1 MVFTAYR
8 YRCQI
13 CPKRFTEAENLRRH
27 CYQHHTELFTDSQ
40 LRCEFCKME
49 FENLEKLDKHLTTHR
64 LKKTHKCRT
73 CGQKFSLL
81 NQLVEHVKTHS
92 DAPQSG
98 NDTCNNG
105 EFTPDQE
112 HHEESPSNTA
122 TGDSWEGQ
130 EPMISSHSPQSI
142 IVHPSPVWPQRQHY
156 YFPIP
161 ASSMEP
167 ERRHDYTPS
176 TIRQNT
182 TSRPTST
189 SPPKQSSNMLQKD
202 ALSRSQT
209 FSISRRE
216 SPIPLRSFS
225 TSPRSNTAPS
235 KIMPNPAQTSPDS
248 LRQFTISRPNY
259 YDVTNGPIPP
269 HVQIYG
275 IRNEAKT
282 GREVATVIQN
292 TARTTQQDFMTNSN
306 VVDPGK
312 SRERFVENPPNVR
325 ENIRANELVND
336 EKVGEVNPFNYR
348 SNTTNPPQKQNTVD
362 VLNRTFHGL
371 RRHPDDIR
379 MMAGAIRRTP
389 ERRHFTNSLKSPVK
403 SYDDFIH
410 KKNELTVEHKNDQ
423 FEAKDAKMT
432 ISEAIVRQKYTCLN
446 CRSEFANEH
455 TLVQHVCKM
464 FTEIAYN
471 CEVCEKNFETFEI
484 LQRHMRLHWK
494 QVILFKCSLCGERMD
509 SEGSLKDHNMK
520 HIQEERS
527 GKPRSYP
534 GMEEV
539 HTSDRRFYAGMEED
553 HTSDRRLYAGMEE
566 DQTSNGRF
574 YPGMEEDQ
582 TIDRRSY
589 SKIPRDQTSDQGS
602 YLRKEGDQT
611 RLASMEEPNPAN
623 VYVRD
628 PRDSNLHQVPAV
640 ICSVS
645 GNIVTTFTQPGR
657 DHAERIEGTGIEQNN
672 RSNKEDESQEGHHS
686 KTPGAFVNYYEHKK
700 THEYLIG
707 LRERQT
713 RENTCNAGWRDAH
726 WPYHGQ
732 STYPQ
737 DGNRIVYTANMN
749 SDIIERH

>member
-1 MVFTAYR
+1 MMIVSCRNSKMTKNDIRQQQVSNTTYEVNSTIFPMNACTFQKQHETNLSGEHANFTEVLTTESANIRHSDMNSHFDEPETEERLAVDNLATERTDVVNDVINKNMEQNDQDVAHSNVTSHAGPGKAMESKPSSDKIIREPIRVKDSENKIKCSNCERVLSNMEEFMTHKCGKIARCSVCFKGFPRQSLLRQHMVLHQGSKRFRFTCNYCGRAFRHRSHLRDHERIHTGERPFKCSFCPKAFKQSSDHRKHENLHTGTTRYRCEKCSLDFKRCDALKRHAMLHSKGEVTLMKCEKCRSLFATADGHMTHVCQNKPYR

-156 YFPIP
+156 YFPMP

-176 TIRQNT
+176 TIRQHT

-235 KIMPNPAQTSPDS
+235 KIMPNPAQTSPNA
-248 LRQFTISRPNY
+248 LRQFTTSRPNY

-269 HVQIYG
+269 QIYS

-312 SRERFVENPPNVR
+312 SRERFMENPPNVQ

-379 MMAGAIRRTP
+379 MMAGAIRKTP

-403 SYDDFIH
+403 CYDDFI
-410 KKNELTVEHKNDQ
+410 
-423 FEAKDAKMT
+423 
-432 ISEAIVRQKYTCLN
+432 
-446 CRSEFANEH
+446 
-455 TLVQHVCKM
+455 
-464 FTEIAYN
+464 
-471 CEVCEKNFETFEI
+471 
-484 LQRHMRLHWK
+484 QRK
-494 QVILFKCSLCGERMD
+494 
-509 SEGSLKDHNMK
+509 
-520 HIQEERS
+520 
-527 GKPRSYP
+527 
-534 GMEEV
+534 
-539 HTSDRRFYAGMEED
+539 TS
-553 HTSDRRLYAGMEE
+553 
-566 DQTSNGRF
+566 
-574 YPGMEEDQ
+574 
-582 TIDRRSY
+582 
-589 SKIPRDQTSDQGS
+589 
-602 YLRKEGDQT
+602 
-611 RLASMEEPNPAN
+611 
-623 VYVRD
+623 
-628 PRDSNLHQVPAV
+628 
-640 ICSVS
+640 
-645 GNIVTTFTQPGR
+645 
-657 DHAERIEGTGIEQNN
+657 
-672 RSNKEDESQEGHHS
+672 
-686 KTPGAFVNYYEHKK
+686 
-700 THEYLIG
+700 
-707 LRERQT
+707 
-713 RENTCNAGWRDAH
+713 
-726 WPYHGQ
+726 
-732 STYPQ
+732 
-737 DGNRIVYTANMN
+737 
-749 SDIIERH
+749 